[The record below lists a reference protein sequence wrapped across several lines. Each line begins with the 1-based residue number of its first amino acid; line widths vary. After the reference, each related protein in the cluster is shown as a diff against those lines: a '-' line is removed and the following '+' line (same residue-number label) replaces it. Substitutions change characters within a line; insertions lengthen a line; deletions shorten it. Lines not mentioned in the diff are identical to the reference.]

1 MNNEIVLVNKDGFM
15 FSFVNKN
22 HYRVKFD
29 IENEH
34 IFMAKIIDF
43 PMIQLIYD
51 LNGDI
56 YEKVN
61 VEYLNENEII
71 ATIIIKHFFEDLGM
85 PQKFSFIHMKKT
97 IEQDR
102 ILFTGQSISSHLPE
116 GMPIG
121 SELMKIQDLNCN
133 CKLITPHS
141 IDFNVDIIFDK
152 SMLVPKFA
160 EKMIGIILLKIFKRV
175 KQFIENIRM

>member
-1 MNNEIVLVNKDGFM
+1 M
-15 FSFVNKN
+15 
-22 HYRVKFD
+22 
-29 IENEH
+29 
-34 IFMAKIIDF
+34 
-43 PMIQLIYD
+43 
-51 LNGDI
+51 
-56 YEKVN
+56 
-61 VEYLNENEII
+61 
-71 ATIIIKHFFEDLGM
+71 KHFFEDLGM

-97 IEQDR
+97 IEHDR
-102 ILFTGQSISSHLPE
+102 ILFTGQSIITHLPE